1 MDLLEGILTRRS
13 VRQYEPEKKISR
25 QDIEE
30 ILRAASYAPSAHN
43 KQPWE
48 FIVIDDAEIM
58 AGFRAVQPW
67 TSFAKNASCVI
78 VVCGNTEEAFHRQK
92 EGEDWNFADVD
103 CALAAQNLLLACHA
117 KGLGA
122 CFCGAAPMPLIIE
135 GVQKYL
141 NLPAHI
147 RPLAIIPVGYPAETP
162 KQPEDRYNLAK
173 VHWQKW

>member
-1 MDLLEGILTRRS
+1 MDLLQGLLTRRS
-13 VRQYEPEKKISR
+13 IRQYQPDRKIPR
-25 QDIEE
+25 EDLEDI
-30 ILRAASYAPSAHN
+30 LKAASYAPSAHN

-48 FIVIDDAEIM
+48 FVVIEDKEVM
-58 AGFRAVQPW
+58 TGFRAVQPW

-78 VVCGNTEEAFHRQK
+78 VVCGNTEEAFHREK
-92 EGEDWNFADVD
+92 DDEEWNFADVD

-141 NLPAHI
+141 NLPEHI
-147 RPLAIIPVGYPAETP
+147 RPLAIIPVGYPAEMP
-162 KQPEDRYNLAK
+162 KQPDDRYVPNK
-173 VHWQKW
+173 VHWEKW